1 MFPVLG
7 TTALLCL
14 LVGIFIRLNQAIIQA
29 INFGLT
35 PVHLWFVYKA
45 FQWGERIFGDSHTQF
60 ELRHMF
66 RLLRDHP
73 LQFIQDY
80 DQTVYHAVF
89 VWAVLAPFWSL
100 LIYYISLPILR
111 GIEKVRIETSAKA
124 AADKAQSHPV
134 P

>member
-1 MFPVLG
+1 
-7 TTALLCL
+7 
-14 LVGIFIRLNQAIIQA
+14 
-29 INFGLT
+29 
-35 PVHLWFVYKA
+35 
-45 FQWGERIFGDSHTQF
+45 
-60 ELRHMF
+60 MF